1 MIIDQS
7 VRLYSGKKLQR
18 KVIEHMFSKYFI
30 KFIVFL
36 MFPGLFISQQVL
48 AESEQFDQEATK
60 VVQQA
65 VEHMRDESSRGRST
79 MRINRP
85 GWSREMTFESWTQG
99 MDKSLVRF
107 VAPARDAGSAS
118 LKVGNEMWSYSPRV
132 RRVIRIPA
140 SMMTQSWMGSDFS
153 YNDLARDDEIVQSY
167 NHRFLES
174 EEHEGQHVHVVEAV
188 PKEHAPVVWGREVV
202 RIREDNVLLEH
213 LFYDQGDDLLKKLET
228 LEIDMVGDRMIPVRM
243 RMSNLEKP
251 DEWTE
256 IEQEAIEFGVNI
268 PAHTFT
274 QAHLRDPR

>member
-1 MIIDQS
+1 
-7 VRLYSGKKLQR
+7 
-18 KVIEHMFSKYFI
+18 MFNQELFKI
-30 KFIVFL
+30 TAFL
-36 MFPGLFISQQVL
+36 ILFGMAMSQPLL
-48 AESEQFDQEATK
+48 AENQQFDPEATR

-79 MRINRP
+79 MRIHRP

-99 MDKSLVRF
+99 LDKSLVRF
-107 VAPARDAGSAS
+107 TAPARDAGSAS
-118 LKVGNEMWSYSPRV
+118 LKVGNEMWSYAPRV

-174 EEHEGQHVHVVEAV
+174 EEYEGKHVHVVEAI
-188 PKEHAPVVWGREVV
+188 PREHAPVVWGREVV
-202 RIREDNVLLEH
+202 RIREDSVLLEH
-213 LFYDQGDDLLKKLET
+213 LFYDQSDKLLKKLET
-228 LEIDMVGDRMIPVRM
+228 LEIGEAGDRMIPIRM
-243 RMSNLEKP
+243 RMSNLEQP
-251 DEWTE
+251 NEWTE
-256 IEQEAIEFGVNI
+256 IEQEKIEFGVNI